1 MGDVNDLFFI
11 VPKKKAKKV
20 MEKAIS
26 LANSVKADEL
36 DCAISLARQPTNK
49 WPLEVLQMGLKNDN
63 TLWTFIIRKNS
74 EYYPPY
80 TDIGCRTG
88 RDPEYFLWIDMDI
101 DEAMKIVKKYKL
113 KQL

>member
-74 EYYPPY
+74 EYYPP
-80 TDIGCRTG
+80 
-88 RDPEYFLWIDMDI
+88 
-101 DEAMKIVKKYKL
+101 
-113 KQL
+113 

>member
-1 MGDVNDLFFI
+1 MNDLFFI

-20 MEKAIS
+20 MEEAIS
-26 LANSVKADEL
+26 LANSVKTDEL
-36 DCAISLARQPTNK
+36 DCNISFARKSTDK
-49 WPLEVLQMGLKNDN
+49 TSLEVLRMGLKNDN
-63 TLWTFIIRKNS
+63 TLWIFVIRKNP
-74 EYYPPY
+74 EYYPPH

-101 DEAMKIVKKYKL
+101 DKAMEIVKKYKL